1 MNDDDQDDNIQS
13 TDDAMEDTRDN
24 QDPTSVGQNKLPED
38 NDSPAAP
45 ADDPGVVPLPQ
56 DHPLK
61 DSDIDSTEAYQ
72 EGEQG
77 E

>member
-1 MNDDDQDDNIQS
+1 MNDEDQATTTPS
-13 TDDAMEDTRDN
+13 TDDAMEETREN
-24 QDPTSVGQNKLPED
+24 QDTVNVGQEKLAED

-45 ADDPGVVPLPQ
+45 ADDSHVTPLPE
-56 DHPLK
+56 DHPLN
-61 DSDIDSTEAYQ
+61 DSDIDKTEAYQ